1 MQIYFPPDRAVLIR
15 ITCDPFRSIPFRNT
29 NTIIE
34 FPGCARHGGAKKSIA
49 MDFLGRD
56 LPIRLA
62 PIISGLSLQYDVDL
76 LRVGPEHANGQI
88 IAYPMR
94 AQDTKW
100 IGVCRGQKA
109 AQFIRRQ
116 PGYLERLHFVLLSNL
131 VSIASTLNCFN
142 PSPHC

>member
-1 MQIYFPPDRAVLIR
+1 MQIYFTHDRAVLIW

-34 FPGCARHGGAKKSIA
+34 LPGCARHGGAKKSIA

-56 LPIRLA
+56 LPIRL
-62 PIISGLSLQYDVDL
+62 SLQHDVDL
-76 LRVGPEHANGQI
+76 LRVGTKHANGQI

-100 IGVCRGQKA
+100 ISVCRGQKA

-116 PGYLERLHFVLLSNL
+116 PAYLERLHFVLLSNL
-131 VSIASTLNCFN
+131 VSIASTLNRFN